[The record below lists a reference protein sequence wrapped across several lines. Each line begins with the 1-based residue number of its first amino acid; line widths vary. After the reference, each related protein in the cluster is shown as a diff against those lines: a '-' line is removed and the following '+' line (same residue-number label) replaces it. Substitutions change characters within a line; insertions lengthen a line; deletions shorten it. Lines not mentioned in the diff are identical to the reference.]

1 MGHLPISDRPNTY
14 LSTMQGKSSE
24 MKQGVSESEENS
36 FKEAVSVSKLMA
48 WFGTKPMPVD
58 AICVLEWG
66 HAPQWNGV

>member
-1 MGHLPISDRPNTY
+1 
-14 LSTMQGKSSE
+14 MQGKSSE